1 MPLTLSGTN
10 GVSGIDGS
18 AGTPTERGS
27 DADTGVFYPSAGNIA
42 ISTNGTEALRVDSS
56 GNLGLGVTPSAWLS
70 SFKAT
75 QIGNGAA
82 ISGRTN
88 ASSQIYVTS
97 NAYIDSGATWRYLA
111 SDYAVRYYHDSGKHI
126 WDTAPSGTAGAAITF
141 TPAMT
146 LDSSGNLL
154 VGTTSVG
161 AYTGAAVTLSRDSG
175 TTKWSV
181 GPTSGTPTNF
191 WIASSGSTGVYLNGT
206 SATSWTSNSDERIK
220 ENLSPIDNALNK
232 TLTLRTVTGNFI
244 EDETKTPHA
253 FLLAQ
258 DVLAVLPEAVDTSNP
273 NKYGLAYS
281 EVIPLAIAAIK
292 ELSAKNDALEA
303 RIAALEAN

>member
-27 DADTGVFYPSAGNIA
+27 DADTGVFYPSAGA
-42 ISTNGTEALRVDSS
+42 IGFSNNGVQTMTLDAS
-56 GNLGLGVTPSAWLS
+56 GNLGVGTASPNYNAVTGTVVHINNSAAGAW
-70 SFKAT
+70 T
-75 QIGNGAA
+75 VNRYTNG
-82 ISGRTN
+82 STG
-88 ASSQIYVTS
+88 
-97 NAYIDSGATWRYLA
+97 
-111 SDYAVRYYHDSGKHI
+111 
-126 WDTAPSGTAGAAITF
+126 AGAADGAIIGMVGTTGYVF
-141 TPAMT
+141 SYENDAIIFGTNSAERARI
-146 LDSSGNLL
+146 DSSGNLL